1 MYDNCNTINLE
12 RGIIMLSIRLS
23 KASEE
28 KLKEIAEFE
37 GVTVS
42 ELVRRII
49 REKLED
55 MYDVQLA
62 DEAYEEYEEDKV
74 TYSLEEVKR
83 LLNL

>member
-1 MYDNCNTINLE
+1 
-12 RGIIMLSIRLS
+12 MLSIRLS

-28 KLKEIAEFE
+28 QLKKIAEFE

-49 REKLED
+49 CEKLED

-74 TYSLEEVKR
+74 TYSLEEVKKI
-83 LLNL
+83 LNL

>member
-1 MYDNCNTINLE
+1 
-12 RGIIMLSIRLS
+12 MLSIRLS

-28 KLKEIAEFE
+28 QLKKIAEFE

-49 REKLED
+49 CEKLED